1 MTDGRFGV
9 HVYTKVIHNKEQTYF
24 RNQKISTLRVRQKSQ
39 YNWLYLLDYKK
50 HIKCVYVSMNFWEKM
65 WPACSNVQ
73 SQTQSI
79 SASVIQ
85 AHEEIDSHSVKRH
98 LHDLAET
105 NFKHIEFNM

>member
-1 MTDGRFGV
+1 M
-9 HVYTKVIHNKEQTYF
+9 
-24 RNQKISTLRVRQKSQ
+24 S
-39 YNWLYLLDYKK
+39 
-50 HIKCVYVSMNFWEKM
+50 
-65 WPACSNVQ
+65 

-85 AHEEIDSHSVKRH
+85 AHEEIDSVKRH